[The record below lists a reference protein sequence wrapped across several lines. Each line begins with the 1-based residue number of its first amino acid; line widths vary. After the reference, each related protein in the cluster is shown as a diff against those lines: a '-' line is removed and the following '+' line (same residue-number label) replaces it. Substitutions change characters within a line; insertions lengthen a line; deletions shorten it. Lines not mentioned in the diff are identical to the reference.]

1 MVDKQL
7 EVLAAIVFS
16 SPVIFCMSA
25 CGFVVGIMYSP
36 FELIDVNLLGNI
48 LYYLCM
54 CKGNL
59 RHHSLRLLTEFNNF
73 PGSDGLADIFF
84 FKLKVG
90 TLPHHIRRRRSIRT

>member
-16 SPVIFCMSA
+16 SVIFCMSA

-84 FKLKVG
+84 LKLKAG
-90 TLPHHIRRRRSIRT
+90 ALPHHIRRRSIRT

>member
-36 FELIDVNLLGNI
+36 FELIDVNLLGKI

-73 PGSDGLADIFF
+73 PGSDGLADIRSETCTLVLFF
-84 FKLKVG
+84 LE
-90 TLPHHIRRRRSIRT
+90 TLYSCSC

>member
-48 LYYLCM
+48 CIISA
-54 CKGNL
+54 CA
-59 RHHSLRLLTEFNNF
+59 R
-73 PGSDGLADIFF
+73 AI
-84 FKLKVG
+84 
-90 TLPHHIRRRRSIRT
+90 